1 MSKDIC
7 LECGRDRN
15 IVGRAHRCV
24 PIPGWVKPRPPEVG
38 PEIHEPPSAP
48 VRKAKAPPAI
58 RKTTPRPISEAREDE
73 EFEAVSRREKIL
85 DLSQMSGGPIGAS
98 SEQPVETP
106 AAQAAKPR
114 PENRKDKKVVTAY
127 LEPEQVKRLRIM
139 AAQTG
144 VSMETM
150 LGKIIDAEWL
160 ARQRRKET

>member
-58 RKTTPRPISEAREDE
+58 RKTTPRPISEAREID
-73 EFEAVSRREKIL
+73 R
-85 DLSQMSGGPIGAS
+85 
-98 SEQPVETP
+98 PVETP

-127 LEPEQVKRLRIM
+127 LEPEQVKRLRVM

-150 LGKIIDAEWL
+150 IGKMIDAEWL
-160 ARQRRKET
+160 DRQRRKET